1 MNDEGIE
8 KGAILMLSLGEEGA
22 TEVFKHL
29 GPREVQ
35 KLGLA
40 MSNLKNVTREKVEGV
55 LRAFRSRAE
64 GWMPSSVA
72 MRSSTS
78 LRRRSTSSPRISL
91 A

>member
-1 MNDEGIE
+1 MSDEGIE
-8 KGAILMLSLGEEGA
+8 RGAILLLSLGEEGA

-35 KLGLA
+35 KLG
-40 MSNLKNVTREKVEGV
+40 
-55 LRAFRSRAE
+55 
-64 GWMPSSVA
+64 VA

-78 LRRRSTSSPRISL
+78 LRNRSVSALRISL